1 MPPMVVESPLAP
13 PATLPTWPG
22 TGVFFGLHLP
32 NYTFEGV
39 ADAGIFEHVAGLAG
53 AAEAA
58 GFELLTVMDHFYQI
72 GGVGPETNAMFEA
85 VSMLSAIAA
94 RTAHIHLG
102 ALVHGVTYRNP
113 AFLAKSITGL
123 DVISGGRAVLGLG
136 AAWNESEHIGYGWD
150 FPPIGER
157 MDRLDEALTIARL
170 MFDEERPSFEGRQYR
185 ISEALNSPRPIS
197 AGGPPIIVGGGG
209 ERRTLRIA
217 ARHATMTHWF
227 PASLETLRHKTEV
240 LEAHCAEIGR
250 DPATIVK
257 TLGSPIIPA
266 ASAAEAKAITERI
279 PPERRG
285 MLVPATPDEGA
296 ERLAPYV
303 EAGFTGFTFGNSV
316 LSTPERIAVAAEL
329 LRLVR

>member
-1 MPPMVVESPLAP
+1 MVVESPLAP
-13 PATLPTWPG
+13 ASTLPSWPG
-22 TGVFFGLHLP
+22 TGLFFGLHMP

-39 ADAGIFEHVAGLAG
+39 ADVGIFEHVASLAT
-53 AAEAA
+53 AAESA

-85 VSMLSAIAA
+85 LSMLSALAA
-94 RTAHIHLG
+94 RTSRIHLG

-113 AFLAKSITGL
+113 AYLAKSITGL

-157 MDRLDEALTIARL
+157 MDRLDEALTIARML
-170 MFDEERPSFEGRQYR
+170 FTEDRPSFEGRHYR
-185 ISEALNSPRPIS
+185 ITEAINSPRPIS
-197 AGGPPIIVGGGG
+197 AGGPPIIIGGGG
-209 ERRTLRIA
+209 EKRTLRIA

-227 PASLETLRHKTEV
+227 PAPLEVLRHKAEV

-257 TLGSPIIPA
+257 TLGSPIIPVATA
-266 ASAAEAKAITERI
+266 ADAKALTERI
-279 PPERRG
+279 PPERRAI
-285 MLVPATPDEGA
+285 LIPATPEDGA
-296 ERLAPYV
+296 ARLAPYV
-303 EAGFTGFTFGNSV
+303 EAGFTGFTFGNML
-316 LSTPERIAVAAEL
+316 LSTPEAMAAGGEMLRL
-329 LRLVR
+329 LR